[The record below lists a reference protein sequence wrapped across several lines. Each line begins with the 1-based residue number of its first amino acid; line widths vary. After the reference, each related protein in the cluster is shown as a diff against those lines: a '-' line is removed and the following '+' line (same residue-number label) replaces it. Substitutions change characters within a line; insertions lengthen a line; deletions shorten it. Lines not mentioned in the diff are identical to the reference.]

1 MRLTKRNKR
10 KLIGL
15 VLFGFLFYYLFPSR
29 LFDLPYSTLV
39 NDEKGELLAAQIA
52 SDGQWRFPQVDSIP
66 YELEQCI
73 LYFEDEYFYY
83 HPGVNPV
90 STFRAMFQNISE
102 GRVVSGG
109 STLSMQVIRLSRQNK
124 ARTYFEKI
132 IELYQAIRLEFSYCK
147 DEVLKMYVSHA
158 PYGGN
163 VVGAET
169 AAWRYFHRPLH
180 QLSWAEYATLA
191 VLPNAPALIR
201 PGKNSEEL
209 KAKRDKLLK
218 KLWENQVIDLSTYE
232 LSLLEP
238 LPGKP
243 MDLPNSAFHLL
254 TLANSKGK
262 GGERTNSTVNG
273 RLQKRVT
280 QRLNN
285 YVKFLENNEI
295 KNACAVV
302 VDVQTGEV
310 KAYVGNANFEGAN
323 AQFVDLIQAPR
334 SSGSILKP
342 FLYAAAIEEGM
353 LHNTTL
359 LRDVPISIHGFS
371 PSNFN
376 KSFDGVVPASEALA
390 RSLNIPATNI
400 LKDYSVLR
408 FYDELKALGFT
419 SINRSPDNYGLSLI
433 LGGAEVSLWDVVH
446 AYSKQARSLNNYIKN
461 EQENY
466 AGLSV
471 WKGEEYEHP
480 TKNYHEGTWWMVT
493 EALKEV
499 QRPGM
504 EESWRQY
511 SSSRKVA
518 WKTGTSF
525 GYRDAWAVGYDAN
538 YLVAIWV
545 GNAEGEGRPGLTGAS
560 VAAPLMFDIF
570 QELEKK
576 GWFEK
581 PLAALKYIDLC
592 ASSGLAPSPACPTVR
607 TETSMQAKA
616 LGVCTYH
623 QHILI
628 NEEGL
633 RVNRNCIQGK
643 TVKDTVWFCLDP
655 VAAFYYER
663 GHQKYKE
670 IPPYDLGCSAFEERD
685 LGIIYPQD
693 DSKLIIPKNFK
704 GEFEQVIL
712 EATHRDKNAVL
723 YWHLDDD
730 FVGSTSGKHQMK
742 VDIIPGDHILMIM
755 DEGGQS
761 VSVNFE
767 GF

>member
-1 MRLTKRNKR
+1 MRLSKRNKR

-15 VLFGFLFYYLFPSR
+15 LLFGFLFYYAFPSR
-29 LFDLPYSTLV
+29 LFDVPYSTLI

-52 SDGQWRFPQVDSIP
+52 KDGQWRFPQVDGIP

-73 LYFEDEYFYY
+73 LHFEDEYFYY

-90 STFRAMFQNISE
+90 STFRALFQNIKE
-102 GRVVSGG
+102 GKVVSGG

-124 ARTYFEKI
+124 ARSYWEKI
-132 IELYQAIRLEFSYCK
+132 IEVYQAVRLEFSYSK
-147 DEVLKMYVSHA
+147 EEVLRMYVSHA

-163 VVGAET
+163 IVGAET

-191 VLPNAPALIR
+191 VLPNSPSLIR

-209 KAKRDKLLK
+209 KAKRNRLLQKLK
-218 KLWENQVIDLSTYE
+218 ENEVIDASTYE

-243 MDLPNSAFHLL
+243 LDLPNSAFHLL
-254 TLANSKGK
+254 SLANSKGK
-262 GGERTNSTVNG
+262 HGHRISSTING
-273 RLQKRVT
+273 RLQKRVS
-280 QRLNN
+280 QRVNN

-295 KNACAVV
+295 RNACALVI
-302 VDVQTGEV
+302 DVKSGEV

-323 AQFVDLIQAPR
+323 AQYVDLIQAPR

-353 LHNTTL
+353 IHNNSL
-359 LRDVPISIHGFS
+359 LRDVPISIQGFA

-376 KSFDGVVPASEALA
+376 KSFDGVVPAKDALA

-400 LKDYSVLR
+400 LKDYGVVG
-408 FYDELKALGFT
+408 FYDALQDLGFST
-419 SINRSPDNYGLSLI
+419 INRSPDNYGLSLI
-433 LGGAEVSLWDVVH
+433 LGGAEVTLWDVAH
-446 AYSKQARSLNNYIKN
+446 AYSKQVRTLNNFFSN
-461 EQENY
+461 ELFPSSNM
-466 AGLSV
+466 SI
-471 WKGEEYEHP
+471 WKGEELRHP
-480 TKNYHEGTWWMVT
+480 VSSFAEGTWYMVT

-538 YLVAIWV
+538 YLVAVWV

-570 QELEKK
+570 QDVDKRA
-576 GWFEK
+576 WFEK
-581 PLAALKYIDLC
+581 PLASLRKIELC
-592 ASSGLAPSPACPTVR
+592 ATSGLAPSPACPKMK
-607 TETSMQAKA
+607 TETSMVAKP

-623 QHILI
+623 HHILI
-628 NEEGL
+628 NDKGL
-633 RVNRNCIQGK
+633 RVNHNCLFQGN
-643 TVKDTVWFCLDP
+643 VKDTVWFCLDP
-655 VAAFYYER
+655 VAAFYYKK

-670 IPPYDLGCSAFEERD
+670 LPAFDENCSSFNAED
-685 LGIIYPQD
+685 MAIIYPQD

-704 GEFEQVIL
+704 GEFEKVIL
-712 EATHRDKNAVL
+712 EATHRNQKTEL
-723 YWHLDDD
+723 FWHLDDE
-730 FVGSTSGKHQMK
+730 FVGSTQRKHQLK
-742 VDIIPGDHILMIM
+742 INISPGNHVLMIM
-755 DEGGQS
+755 DEKGQS
-761 VSVNFE
+761 SIVNFE
-767 GF
+767 AY